1 MYMWFNLQIH
11 VGDSLD
17 KGERNGVPHATTVL
31 PTQVLSG
38 VPDRESRLS
47 MAPVQTV
54 DQGQQKGTHYPT
66 IIISCSVWSFS
77 RSKPSGRFS
86 IVS

>member
-1 MYMWFNLQIH
+1 M
-11 VGDSLD
+11 GDSLD

-54 DQGQQKGTHYPT
+54 DQGQQKAGSVRLCPAVDHIPVCSIPALLHY
-66 IIISCSVWSFS
+66 FDE
-77 RSKPSGRFS
+77 K
-86 IVS
+86 